1 MRPRKVVSAQVPP
14 YIACM
19 DVEPPFTRLAAFAVF
34 SVTLVATPALAV
46 DILVPGT
53 MNPTAAEVQILNSI
67 RSRET
72 FQLEQ
77 RIDREIDRLATQQFK
92 PRLDVP
98 VVKPTCREDINGQKM
113 LRSCR

>member
-1 MRPRKVVSAQVPP
+1 MDIRSLLARLVSVAGIAAVLGAVP
-14 YIACM
+14 AN
-19 DVEPPFTRLAAFAVF
+19 
-34 SVTLVATPALAV
+34 AV

-53 MNPTAAEVQILNSI
+53 TTPSAAELQIMRNI
-67 RSRET
+67 QSRDT

-77 RIDREIDRLATQQFK
+77 RINREIDRLTVQTPS

>member
-1 MRPRKVVSAQVPP
+1 MERSIPTA
-14 YIACM
+14 
-19 DVEPPFTRLAAFAVF
+19 RLAALA
-34 SVTLVATPALAV
+34 LVAGVLAAAPAFAV

-53 MNPTAAEVQILNSI
+53 TTPSAAELQIMRNI
-67 RSRET
+67 QSRQD

-77 RIDREIDRLATQQFK
+77 RINREIDRLTVQTPS